1 MTTYYTQSWE
11 QNLLSLAGQ
20 ASSFV
25 SQSRTQWDVAPELLE
40 SAYDYCRSITSI
52 HSRSFYLSSSLLPK
66 PKRRA
71 ARALYAFCRVSD
83 DIVDRHDDNTDPLA
97 ELSTWQQRV
106 MSPTPLE
113 DDLVAIAWTDAR
125 TVYNIPITYA
135 EQLID
140 GVARDLTQTRYG
152 SFADLAS
159 YCYGVA
165 STVGL
170 MSMHITGYTS
180 EEAIPYAI
188 KLGVALQLTNILRD
202 IGEDWRSG
210 RVYLP
215 QDELAEFGLTEDDL
229 DIGKVTPAWRD
240 FMRFQI
246 DRNRRLYAEAL
257 PGVSMLDTNGRFAIA
272 ASAELYR
279 GILVDI
285 EDHDYD
291 VFSRR
296 SSVST
301 VGKLRKLPGIW
312 LRSRNG
318 YQS

>member
-1 MTTYYTQSWE
+1 MTTYTQNWE
-11 QNLLSLAGQ
+11 HNLLLLASE
-20 ASSFV
+20 ASS
-25 SQSRTQWDVAPELLE
+25 SLTSRDKVKLDVEPRLLE
-40 SAYDYCRSITSI
+40 EAYEYCSALTSL
-52 HSRSFYLSSSLLPK
+52 HSRSFYLSSSLLPIA
-66 PKRRA
+66 KRQA

-83 DIVDRHDDNTDPLA
+83 DIVDRQDENIDPLD
-97 ELSTWQQRV
+97 ELDIWRSRV
-106 MSPTPLE
+106 LSSSPNE
-113 DDLVAIAWTDAR
+113 EDLVAIAWTDAR
-125 TVYNIPITYA
+125 SNYHIPHAYA

-140 GVARDLTQTRYG
+140 GVARDLTQTRYD

-170 MSMHITGYTS
+170 MSMHITGYAS
-180 EEAIPYAI
+180 EEAVPYAI

-202 IGEDWRSG
+202 VGEDWRLG

-215 QDELAEFGLTEDDL
+215 QNELRDFDLSEDV
-229 DIGKVTPAWRD
+229 IGTGEITSQWRE

-246 DRNRRLYAEAL
+246 ERNRRLYMEAL
-257 PGVSMLDTNGRFAIA
+257 PGVAMLSKNGRFAIA

-279 GILVDI
+279 CILADI
-285 EDHDYD
+285 EAHDYN

-301 VGKLRKLPGIW
+301 MGKLSKLPGIW
-312 LRSRNG
+312 WRSQGG
-318 YQS
+318 YVR

>member
-1 MTTYYTQSWE
+1 MATYMQSWE
-11 QNLLSLAGQ
+11 QNLLSLAGEA
-20 ASSFV
+20 ASAASHR
-25 SQSRTQWDVAPELLE
+25 RTEWAVAPELLE
-40 SAYDYCRSITSI
+40 SAYDYCRSITSH
-52 HSRSFYLSSSLLPK
+52 HSKSFYLSSSLLPK
-66 PKRRA
+66 SKRRA

-83 DIVDRHDDNTDPLA
+83 DIVDRHDGSIDPLE
-97 ELSTWQQRV
+97 ELSTWRSRV
-106 MSPTPLE
+106 MSPSPNE
-113 DDLVAIAWTDAR
+113 DDLVAIAWTNAR
-125 TVYNIPITYA
+125 AEYEIPSTFA
-135 EQLID
+135 EQLIE
-140 GVARDLTQTRYG
+140 GVARDLTQTRYD

-202 IGEDWRSG
+202 IGEDWRAG

-215 QDELAEFGLTEDDL
+215 QSELADFGLTEDDL
-229 DIGKVTPAWRD
+229 DVGEITPAWRE
-240 FMRFQI
+240 FMQFQI
-246 DRNRRLYAEAL
+246 DRNRQLYAEAL
-257 PGVSMLDTNGRFAIA
+257 PGVSMLDTDGRFAIA

-285 EDHDYD
+285 EQHDYD

-296 SSVST
+296 SSVSA
-301 VGKLRKLPGIW
+301 VGKLRRLPGIW
-312 LRSRNG
+312 LRSRRG
-318 YQS
+318 YGT

>member
-1 MTTYYTQSWE
+1 MTTYTKSWE
-11 QNLLSLAGQ
+11 QNLLSLASE
-20 ASSFV
+20 ASS
-25 SQSRTQWDVAPELLE
+25 SLTSLNGISLDVAPELLAG
-40 SAYDYCRSITSI
+40 AYEYCASITSF
-52 HSRSFYLSSSLLPK
+52 HSKSFYLSSSLLPA

-83 DIVDRHDDNTDPLA
+83 DIVDRHDDTVDPLT
-97 ELSTWQQRV
+97 ELSTWRQRV
-106 MSPTPLE
+106 LSPTPPDE
-113 DDLVAIAWTDAR
+113 DLVAIAWTDAR
-125 TVYNIPITYA
+125 LHYKIPLTYA

-140 GVARDLTQTRYG
+140 GVARDLTQTRYD

-170 MSMHITGYTS
+170 MSMYITGYS
-180 EEAIPYAI
+180 NEEAVPYAI

-202 IGEDWRSG
+202 VGEDWRSG

-215 QDELAEFGLTEDDL
+215 QSELADFGLTEEAIDL
-229 DIGKVTPAWRD
+229 GESTQPWRD

-246 DRNRRLYAEAL
+246 ERNRRLYEEAL

-279 GILVDI
+279 HILTDI
-285 EDHDYD
+285 EEHDYN

-301 VGKLRKLPGIW
+301 FGKLRRLPGIW
-312 LRSRNG
+312 WRSRRG
-318 YQS
+318 YR